1 MKKYIIYINVFISFI
16 FIVSLITLIIIS
28 PIISDNLD
36 AYSIM
41 INNPSIETNEE
52 LELELYNYLVN
63 LAVKKI
69 IIVVLSAIATLASV
83 VTLIIL
89 NLKVFRSVDFAEV
102 IANAESK
109 AQARKAKRVQIKS
122 ERAEADKQAKI
133 QELEKQLE
141 ELKSNE

>member
-36 AYSIM
+36 AYSFM
-41 INNPSIETNEE
+41 LANNSFESEVQQMTFYKA
-52 LELELYNYLVN
+52 LMN

-69 IIVVLSAIATLASV
+69 IIVVLSAIAALASV